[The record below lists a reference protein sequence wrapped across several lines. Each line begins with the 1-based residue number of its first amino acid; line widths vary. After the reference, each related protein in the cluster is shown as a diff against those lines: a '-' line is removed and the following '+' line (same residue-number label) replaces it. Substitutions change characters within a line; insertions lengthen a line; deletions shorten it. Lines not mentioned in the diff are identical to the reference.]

1 MKRQFIFLCFLF
13 FLVLL
18 GGLSTSCKKSN
29 GLSQANVTFS
39 TDTLLF
45 DTVFT
50 TLGST
55 TQQFKIYNPD
65 SKTII
70 VQEVELMGG
79 KSSPFRVNLDGVS
92 GTKFE
97 NLSIEGK
104 DSLFAFVD
112 VKLNVNNQNLPMV
125 VEDSIRFKTN
135 GKNYYLNLV
144 VWGQDVYIH
153 NDTVLAES
161 LWKSDKPHLIY
172 GTVAVDS
179 AKTLSIE
186 AGSIIHLHKKGMLMV
201 YKGSLHVNGTKEKP
215 VIFQGDR
222 LEDFYKEVSG
232 QYYGIYFHQAQP
244 STINYAEIRNGT
256 VGIHVYSAD
265 KENQQATLTLT
276 NTVVQNHASYGILL
290 FANPAVK
297 MENCIVS
304 NNEKYGLF
312 ILQGAQYYINHCH
325 LLDYGKDEKS
335 AALVLKNNYYNP
347 TDEKFH
353 LSDMEGT
360 INNSVIYGPREF
372 EVLIDTIQNSN
383 VKINLNFN
391 SCLIKW
397 KNETSGSNFNNIRW
411 NLNPYFK
418 NPAKYDYHFESNSPL
433 NGGGDP
439 NLSNGFDIEGNPRSL
454 TTPDIGAYEMN

>member
-1 MKRQFIFLCFLF
+1 VKRQFIFLCFLF

-18 GGLSTSCKKSN
+18 GGLSTSCKKST

-65 SKTII
+65 SKTIL

-79 KSSPFRVNLDGVS
+79 KNSPFRVNLDGVS

-135 GKNYYLNLV
+135 GKDYYLNLV

-153 NDTVLAES
+153 NNDILEES

-172 GTVAVDS
+172 GTVAIDS

-186 AGSIIHLHKKGMLMV
+186 AGTKIHLHKKGMLMV
-201 YKGSLHVNGTKEKP
+201 YKGALHVNGTKEKP

-232 QYYGIYFHQAQP
+232 QYYGVYLHQAQE

-265 KENQQATLTLT
+265 KGNQQATLTLT
-276 NTVVQNHASYGILL
+276 NTIVQNHASYGVFL

-304 NNEKYGLF
+304 NNEKYGVF
-312 ILQGAQYYINHCH
+312 VLQGARYYINHCH
-325 LLDYGKDEKS
+325 LLDYGRDEKS
-335 AALVLKNNYYNP
+335 AAIVLKNNYYNP
-347 TDEKFH
+347 TDKTTY

-360 INNSVIYGPREF
+360 INNSVIYGPREL
-372 EVLIDTIQNSN
+372 EILIDTIQNAN
-383 VKINLNFN
+383 AKINLLFN

-397 KNETSGSNFNNIRW
+397 KNENSGSNFKNILW

-418 NPAKYDYHFESNSPL
+418 NPAKYDYHFEANSPL
-433 NGGGDP
+433 QGGADP
-439 NLSNGFDIEGNPRSL
+439 NLMNAFDIEGTPRSL
-454 TTPDIGAYEMN
+454 IAPDIGAYEMN